1 VGIVDGGEAVEGRE
15 ALLAGAVAER
25 LCEGDVG

>member
-1 VGIVDGGEAVEGRE
+1 VLNTMALTVACLAVITV

-25 LCEGDVG
+25 TRF